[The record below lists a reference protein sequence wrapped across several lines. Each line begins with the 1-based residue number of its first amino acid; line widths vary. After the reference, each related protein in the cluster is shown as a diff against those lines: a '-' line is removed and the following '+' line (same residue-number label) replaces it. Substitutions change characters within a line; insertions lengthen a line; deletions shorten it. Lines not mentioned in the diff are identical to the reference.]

1 MSTLETSAFTSRSA
15 GTGQGAILLLSSVMP
30 VMAIISLV
38 PILPLLMSEFSNVPG
53 SQFLVPMAMTIP
65 ALCVAIFSPLAGWLA
80 DRTGRKT
87 LLVTALVLYA
97 AFGIIPWFL
106 DDLFQII
113 GARVLLGTMEAAI
126 MTVATTLIGD
136 YFVGERREKWIA
148 MQVSATSIAAIVL
161 IAVGGFLGE
170 MLGSRGPFLLY
181 LLALPIALAA
191 AIVLFEPSIGN
202 EGSAE
207 TKVKF
212 PYNAVLPLIATTLG
226 VGVVFYTIIVQLGP
240 ILQLS
245 GPVSP
250 AVIGILGAAGNLSVG
265 LGTYIFHQ
273 IKGKAGHLPLALGLA
288 LAATGYAG
296 AGLSGNLFV
305 IAACAAIACVGS
317 GIMLPNMLTWTMRR
331 LPAEMRG
338 RGTGMWTGAFFLGQ
352 FLAPLFVAAVAGVV
366 GGLGAALAAIAAAV
380 AVGAVLALMVR
391 PKQVVA

>member
-1 MSTLETSAFTSRSA
+1 
-15 GTGQGAILLLSSVMP
+15 
-30 VMAIISLV
+30 
-38 PILPLLMSEFSNVPG
+38 
-53 SQFLVPMAMTIP
+53 
-65 ALCVAIFSPLAGWLA
+65 
-80 DRTGRKT
+80 
-87 LLVTALVLYA
+87 
-97 AFGIIPWFL
+97 
-106 DDLFQII
+106 
-113 GARVLLGTMEAAI
+113 